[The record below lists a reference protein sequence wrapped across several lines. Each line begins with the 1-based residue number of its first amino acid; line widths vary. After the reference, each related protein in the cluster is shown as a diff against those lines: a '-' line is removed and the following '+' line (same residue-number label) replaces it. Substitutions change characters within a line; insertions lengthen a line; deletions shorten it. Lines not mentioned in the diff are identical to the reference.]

1 MISARSTYD
10 GGHFPH
16 RYFTCSRGVARELK
30 ALHGNVMSSTGG
42 PNTLV
47 SARLT
52 YDLGEDYLR
61 RRALSQ

>member
-1 MISARSTYD
+1 
-10 GGHFPH
+10 
-16 RYFTCSRGVARELK
+16 VARELK